1 MSPHINAPAGAAL
14 ALVALH
20 KSFGPTQ
27 IIHNLDLVVAP
38 GERVAIIGPNGAG
51 KSTLFDLISGRC
63 APSSGQ
69 IWLAGQRIDCKRP
82 HQINRLGLARSFQIS
97 QLFPTLSVF
106 DNLRCA
112 MLWRQGLGYSFWR
125 LLSGLTDT
133 NARTHALMQQLQL
146 DGQANTP
153 AQQLSYAQQRA
164 LELGLTLASDAP
176 VLLLDEP
183 TAGMSRAETAQF
195 LALIDTLTRGKT
207 LLIVEHDMSVVF
219 GLATKIAVLVQGEL
233 LAFDAPDAVRANP
246 LVQQAY
252 LGTALPTSALASGPQ
267 HRPSPQPSP
276 GSGEGENNR
285 SASLVSKG

>member
-1 MSPHINAPAGAAL
+1 MSGQPPITSAAL

-20 KSFGPTQ
+20 KSFGPTR
-27 IIHNLDLVVAP
+27 IIGPLDLAVAP

-51 KSTLFDLISGRC
+51 KSTLFDLISGRH

-69 IWLAGQRIDCKRP
+69 IWLAGQRIDGKRP
-82 HQINRLGLARSFQIS
+82 HQINRLGLARSFQVS
-97 QLFPTLSVF
+97 QLFPSLSVL

-112 MLWRQGLGYSFWR
+112 MLWRQGLGYNFWR
-125 LLSGLTDT
+125 LLSRLSDT
-133 NARTHALMQQLQL
+133 NARTRQLMQQLQL
-146 DGQANTP
+146 DGAAQTP

-164 LELGLTLASDAP
+164 LELGMTLASDAP

-233 LAFDAPDAVRANP
+233 LAYGTPDAVRANP

-252 LGTALPTSALASGPQ
+252 LGAALPTSELAVACT
-267 HRPSPQPSP
+267 PSLAQIAA
-276 GSGEGENNR
+276 GSAPTLGD
-285 SASLVSKG
+285 AMFKA